1 MPLKVANVR
10 QLTLRHYDNLSHD
23 EQDMLNA
30 CLEVTYGQLY
40 NGRTKSK
47 K

>member
-10 QLTLRHYDNLSHD
+10 QLTLRHYDILSHD

-30 CLEVTYGQLY
+30 CLEVTYGHLY
-40 NGRTKSK
+40 NGPASSK